1 MDSRYR
7 IPPGSPLDNALNV
20 LVAVEL
26 GEPAP
31 PGAMSHAEAV
41 DVVDA
46 VAGQPHVMNALG
58 IRTWMVVGGADGEP
72 LTGTLSADEIER
84 RWFGGEQVATS

>member
-20 LVAVEL
+20 LVARET

-31 PGAMSHAEAV
+31 PGSMSHAAAV
-41 DVVDA
+41 DLVDA
-46 VAGQPHVMNALG
+46 AVGGGSHIKSALG
-58 IRTWMVVGGADGEP
+58 MRVWLVVGEP
-72 LTGTLSADEIER
+72 QTLTLSADEIER
-84 RWFGGEQVATS
+84 RWFGGEEQAA